1 MKAQLTLL
9 IADRNSHVRKLLQRE
24 MTAEGY
30 KVRLAQNGRE
40 VIKKAYAYEPLDLII
55 LDPDLPD
62 SDALYLIKQLQ
73 NRIPKL
79 PIVVHTFACDY
90 WDQMTTSS
98 DVVFVEKCGDSV
110 ERLKKVIHDLLRK
123 IRSPR
128 TVAQEN
134 KIEVTH

>member
-9 IADRNSHVRKLLQRE
+9 IADRNSRVRKLLQRE

-30 KVRLAQNGRE
+30 QVRLAQNGRE
-40 VIKKAYAYEPLDLII
+40 VIKGAYAYEPLDLII

-62 SDALYLIKQLQ
+62 SDALYLLKQLQ
-73 NRIPKL
+73 DRIPKL
-79 PIVVHTFACDY
+79 PIVVHAFASDY
-90 WDQMTTSS
+90 CDQMTTSS

-110 ERLKKVIHDLLRK
+110 ERLKKVINDLLRK